1 MPDFPGGFCNH
12 YSDFLAILRFGNHGS
27 AARVLSVPVL
37 LLGIAEPIVY
47 CGTVLFRAVSEGH
60 LYSERWILFM
70 DTPGPLSICLT
81 NMVIVFGVLIFLA
94 FVIELI
100 HIVDPTKKKK

>member
-1 MPDFPGGFCNH
+1 
-12 YSDFLAILRFGNHGS
+12 
-27 AARVLSVPVL
+27 
-37 LLGIAEPIVY
+37 
-47 CGTVLFRAVSEGH
+47 
-60 LYSERWILFM
+60 M

-100 HIVDPTKKKK
+100 HIVYPTKKKK

>member
-1 MPDFPGGFCNH
+1 ME
-12 YSDFLAILRFGNHGS
+12 SERS
-27 AARVLSVPVL
+27 VL
-37 LLGIAEPIVY
+37 LQAFIGEDKTLMY
-47 CGTVLFRAVSEGH
+47 CGTILFRTVSEGH
-60 LYSERWILFM
+60 LYLERWISLM

-100 HIVDPTKKKK
+100 HVVDPTKKKK